1 MVWLID
7 SMTNWQTDQL
17 TDWRTV
23 CIWHDWS
30 IDWLIT
36 GTELESMVMSIDHPD
51 LTFSLELINSEP
63 SYEQPNQEWT
73 FVSDFSVSTLV
84 SCCCCHCHQ
93 CPVLSLKMTLK
104 HTWRGAELKISVGQK
119 VYQLVLGFEHPI
131 SRIRSPQNS
140 KIPLH
145 QFKNTSHQVPSN
157 NARLQL

>member
-7 SMTNWQTDQL
+7 SVTNWQTDHL
-17 TDWRTV
+17 TDWQTV

-30 IDWLIT
+30 IDWLTT
-36 GTELESMVMSIDHPD
+36 GTELESMVMSVDHPD

-84 SCCCCHCHQ
+84 NCCCHHCHQ
-93 CPVLSLKMTLK
+93 CPVLSLKITLK

-131 SRIRSPQNS
+131 NRIGSPQSS
-140 KIPLH
+140 KFLYASLKHKSPNPKQNAGL
-145 QFKNTSHQVPSN
+145 QF
-157 NARLQL
+157 